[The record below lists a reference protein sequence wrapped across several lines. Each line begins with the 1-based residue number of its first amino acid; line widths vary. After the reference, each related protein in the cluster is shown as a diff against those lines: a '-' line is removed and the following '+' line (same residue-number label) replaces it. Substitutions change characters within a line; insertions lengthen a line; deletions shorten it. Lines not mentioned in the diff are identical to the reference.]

1 MPNLN
6 RNLFY
11 DSLEELLQ
19 ISNLD
24 EKFAKFRE
32 FYSAFKEGKFNNF
45 QRMTPPKPL
54 FEPSYKQICNIVPIK
69 QSSKIKS
76 KNKEALFLHNIAHI
90 EYSAIEIALDACYRF
105 EMMPREFYSDWLEVA
120 SDEIRHFCMIESCLC
135 KSGFR
140 YGDFAVH
147 DGLFV
152 ALKKTENS
160 LIERMA
166 LLPRFMEANGL
177 DANKFIIER
186 LKKEGKE
193 EIIALL
199 EVEYFDELYT
209 FEKDSLKS
217 FIENID
223 DNLKSIAIVGHNNA
237 ITAVCEELSDSAI
250 GNLPTCGIFAIRFDV
265 TSFKELFEKEGEIL
279 YYCYPKMFKKE

>member
-135 KSGFR
+135 KSGFK

-193 EIIALL
+193 DIIALL
-199 EVEYFDELYT
+199 EVILKEEVSHVYKGDKWFKWCCKKSGLECEKLYFDIILKHYPNSFSNKRELNMEARLEAG
-209 FEKDSLKS
+209 FSLD
-217 FIENID
+217 E
-223 DNLKSIAIVGHNNA
+223 LKKI
-237 ITAVCEELSDSAI
+237 EELQERA
-250 GNLPTCGIFAIRFDV
+250 LR
-265 TSFKELFEKEGEIL
+265 
-279 YYCYPKMFKKE
+279 